1 MWQKV
6 GWQSKTTF
14 CHQAQYTVHWHTLW
28 TQWACSNSKF
38 CCGKGW
44 YLLYLV
50 MVVLNIAKAAVFA
63 HSRCIQIKADVLNW
77 MAKGRVFICNS
88 NGNSQLCRKC
98 IIMSISAFASNSVA
112 KAWQWQCVKVGSV
125 WLIYPL
131 HMRQFALQPWLVAP
145 HWWVPLEISCL
156 CPAINKMKDFF
167 L

>member
-38 CCGKGW
+38 WCGKGW

-98 IIMSISAFASNSVA
+98 IIMSISAFASNSGQSMTVTMC
-112 KAWQWQCVKVGSV
+112 KGGKC
-125 WLIYPL
+125 LIDLPPSHAAIRPSTL
-131 HMRQFALQPWLVAP
+131 IGGTSLMSSIGDFLLV
-145 HWWVPLEISCL
+145 SC
-156 CPAINKMKDFF
+156 NK
-167 L
+167 